1 MSYISNE
8 DLRNLCIQNGWF
20 EGGTEEQYEK
30 LFEANTSGASDEKL
44 SIMIYLCSDTSQE
57 EILKILRNYKI
68 MQTVKYPNTVY
79 LTSEKIAENAI
90 NEIGEDNIKKYL
102 FGIEE

>member
-8 DLRNLCIQNGWF
+8 NLRNLCIQNGWF

-44 SIMIYLCSDTSQE
+44 SIMIYLCSDASQE
-57 EILKILRNYKI
+57 EILKVLQNYK
-68 MQTVKYPNTVY
+68 TKFPN
-79 LTSEKIAENAI
+79 LGNAYWRI
-90 NEIGEDNIKKYL
+90 DGHGNVVGDR
-102 FGIEE
+102 